1 MVMQKLI
8 SNRMGLILPQPTGYN
23 AYIPKMIADGSLEI
37 KCSPATCKILSEADR
52 ALGELK
58 GVTDTLPNP
67 DLFIAYYVKK
77 EALLSSQIEGTECS
91 LDEVLEID
99 ENVSGVK
106 PVHEVIN
113 YIKAM
118 NFGLEELKNIP
129 MSIRLLHEIHKV
141 LLEGV
146 RGKNKYPG
154 EFKKSQNWI
163 GPSGCTLSEAI
174 YVPPPHDMMIE
185 LMGDFEKYYHMEKEL
200 VPLIEAA
207 IMHAQFETIHP
218 YIDGN
223 GRLGRLLITF
233 MLCEKR
239 ILDKPILYLSLFFK
253 ENRGEYYR
261 LLMDVRFKG
270 KIEEWI
276 EFFLRGVRNA
286 SLNAIATANE
296 IKILLEKHS
305 ALIGDQLSLYGMSNS
320 IYDFICKYP
329 IFTVPQ
335 LNRHLSSTYP
345 TIKNTVQKFIEFGI
359 VCEYH
364 KRGRTAYYSYSEYL
378 EILKRGTE

>member
-1 MVMQKLI
+1 
-8 SNRMGLILPQPTGYN
+8 MGLVIPQPTGYN
-23 AYIPKMIADGSLEI
+23 AYIPKMLSDGSLEI
-37 KCSPATCKILSEADR
+37 RCSPATYKILSEADR

-58 GVTDTLPNP
+58 GATDTLPDP

-99 ENVSGVK
+99 ENVAEVK
-106 PVHEVIN
+106 PVYEVIN

-118 NFGLEELKNIP
+118 NFGLEQLANIP
-129 MSIRLLHEIHKV
+129 MTIRLLHKIHET

-154 EFKKSQNWI
+154 EFKRSQNWI

-174 YVPPPHDMMIE
+174 YVPPPPDMMIE
-185 LMGDFEKYYHMEKEL
+185 LMGDFEKYYHMEKDV

-233 MLCEKR
+233 MLCEKK

-253 ENRGEYYR
+253 ENREEYYR
-261 LLMDVRFKG
+261 LLMDIRFTG

-276 EFFLRGVRNA
+276 EFFLRGVRNT

-296 IKILLEKHS
+296 VKSLIERHS
-305 ALIGDQLSLYGMSNS
+305 SLIGGRLSLYSMSVPM
-320 IYDFICKYP
+320 YDLICRYP

-335 LNRHLSSTYP
+335 LRRYLGSTYP
-345 TIKNTVQKFIEFGI
+345 TTKNTVQKFIELGI
-359 VCEYH
+359 VREYH

-378 EILKRGTE
+378 EILRRGTE